1 AVLEFG
7 LRGARLLCP
16 AEERHWL
23 PWEARDNE
31 WTLYQYDSAAR
42 LEEPAGRLRLVLDA
56 GLADARRDQLA
67 GAARRRAWPPR
78 TATVRGT
85 GCIRGGG
92 WRLPDWGGARRAR
105 GRGGALLR
113 PHELGAVVPRPPRP
127 RYHAPRR
134 NATTGKVRSMIFKS
148 STTHR
153 RAMYSRSKATLRCTS
168 SIERSYCWLT

>member
-1 AVLEFG
+1 MV
-7 LRGARLLCP
+7 
-16 AEERHWL
+16 
-23 PWEARDNE
+23 
-31 WTLYQYDSAAR
+31 AAPDDDR
-42 LEEPAGRLRLVLDA
+42 V
-56 GLADARRDQLA
+56 
-67 GAARRRAWPPR
+67 AARRRAAGVRADIGARTVHLHAFLSAAARLPPR
-78 TATVRGT
+78 APRPFAGT

-153 RAMYSRSKATLRCTS
+153 RAMYS
-168 SIERSYCWLT
+168 

>member
-1 AVLEFG
+1 LSAAARLPRRASATLAEPPFGREWSATGCSWSSRSFGSVAVLEFG

-78 TATVRGT
+78 TATVRGD
-85 GCIRGGG
+85 RLYSR
-92 WRLPDWGGARRAR
+92 WRL
-105 GRGGALLR
+105 AL
-113 PHELGAVVPRPPRP
+113 
-127 RYHAPRR
+127 
-134 NATTGKVRSMIFKS
+134 T
-148 STTHR
+148 
-153 RAMYSRSKATLRCTS
+153 
-168 SIERSYCWLT
+168 